1 MPFRLSLP
9 RGPASKMIGGEPA
22 SGPVMEGVGRA
33 VGASAGAAGAAG
45 VAAGVVACGGSA
57 GLGAGASCAKLAH
70 ASPTQR
76 ATAAKFLRHIVLI
89 LSAKPQYGRRHA
101 VQMLSCSAKPR
112 ADAGQENPP
121 SVSQDQ
127 QETVVLRSSRR
138 RQFQAIS

>member
-9 RGPASKMIGGEPA
+9 RGPASRMIGGEPA

-33 VGASAGAAGAAG
+33 VGASAGAAGAAGAAG

-89 LSAKPQYGRRHA
+89 LSAKPQYGRRPA

-127 QETVVLRSSRR
+127 QETVVLRNRWR
-138 RQFQAIS
+138 I